1 MSTRRRSPFAP
12 GASDAELEAERRATF
27 HVLLAASSFPLGEW
41 IDAIFDRIAWVT
53 RYSKGAVTLR
63 DALGLAPFE
72 RIDAWNIRQFESA
85 LVRLIEREHAS
96 NETVAREEP

>member
-1 MSTRRRSPFAP
+1 M
-12 GASDAELEAERRATF
+12 
-27 HVLLAASSFPLGEW
+27 LLAASSVPLGEW
-41 IDAIFDRIAWVT
+41 IDSIFDRIAWVT
-53 RYSKGAVTLR
+53 RYSKGAVSLR

-96 NETVAREEP
+96 NETAATEEP